1 MTNNKTQIIM
11 QIGYITMISSFKQ
24 QGLDNSTAIGV
35 TKAAIEVFEVG
46 AAFTAVQHREGIDV
60 TFKDGRKI
68 QISNQE
74 YFMVE
79 EHCGF
84 QSLNEAD
91 MLSLKDADYA
101 QLCVAIICKSKEV
114 VEGYDSF
121 KEALDDINNGASLFD
136 GAKHLGVAHYCV
148 SVPNQLL
155 NQKTGNVGASAKQ
168 TVFVSNSYFDE
179 IEQPTKTGILSQ
191 WSRFATKLYN
201 LDKLVG

>member
-1 MTNNKTQIIM
+1 M

-24 QGLDNSTAIGV
+24 QGLDNSAIMGV
-35 TKAAIEVFEVG
+35 TRAAIEVFEVG

-68 QISNQE
+68 QISNLE

-84 QSLNEAD
+84 QMLNGDD
-91 MLSLKDADYA
+91 MLSVRDADYA
-101 QLCVAIICKSKEV
+101 QLCIAIICKSKEI

-136 GAKHLGVAHYCV
+136 GAKHLGIGHYCV
-148 SVPNQLL
+148 SLPNHMVDK
-155 NQKTGNVGASAKQ
+155 KTGNVGVCAKQ
-168 TVFVSNSYFDE
+168 TVFISNTHITEYDK
-179 IEQPTKTGILSQ
+179 PAKTAILSQ
-191 WSRFATKLYN
+191 WARFANKLYN
-201 LDKLVG
+201 LDKQVG

>member
-1 MTNNKTQIIM
+1 M

-24 QGLDNSTAIGV
+24 LGLGDSTSVGV
-35 TKAAIEVFEVG
+35 IKAAIEVFEVG

-68 QISNQE
+68 QISNLE

-84 QSLNEAD
+84 QLLNGND
-91 MLSLKDADYA
+91 TLSVKDADYA
-101 QLCVAIICKSKEV
+101 QLCIAIICKSKEI

-136 GAKHLGVAHYCV
+136 GAKHLGISHYCV
-148 SVPNQLL
+148 SVPNPLVDKQ
-155 NQKTGNVGASAKQ
+155 TGNINQCAKQ
-168 TVFVSNSYFDE
+168 TVFVSTNYFEDC
-179 IEQPTKTGILSQ
+179 EQPTKMRTLSQ
-191 WSRFATKLYN
+191 WSRFASKLYN
-201 LDKLVG
+201 LDKQIG